1 MPIMY
6 RASETVL
13 HIQRGYPVD
22 IWSVEF
28 AVYLFAGKTLFSARK
43 VDGSSS
49 DGAHFA
55 KLIAVLGPPPLELLN
70 QHRNRALE
78 YWDAQGSNWRNL
90 VPIPRGK
97 PLEAVGSKLENNLK
111 FLQFIRRAL
120 TWDPD
125 TRPTAEQL
133 LQDPWLTD

>member
-1 MPIMY
+1 MN
-6 RASETVL
+6 RASETLL
-13 HIQRGYPVD
+13 HIQRGCPVD

-28 AVYLFAGKTLFSARK
+28 ATLFSARK
-43 VDGSSS
+43 VDGRSS

-78 YWDAQGSNWRNL
+78 YWDAQGSFSRILSISLNWRNF

-97 PLEAVGSKLENNLK
+97 PLEAMGSKLENNLK
-111 FLQFIRRAL
+111 FLQSIRRAL

-125 TRPTAEQL
+125 TRPTAGQL